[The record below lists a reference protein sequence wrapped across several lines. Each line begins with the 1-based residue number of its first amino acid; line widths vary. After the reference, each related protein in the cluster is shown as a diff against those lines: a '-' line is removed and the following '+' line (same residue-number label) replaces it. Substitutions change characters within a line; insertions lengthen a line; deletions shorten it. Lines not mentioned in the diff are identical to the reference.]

1 MGKPERP
8 YCANWEG
15 TDTKHGQ
22 RVLYRTSMGHM
33 EPFQSASGVKL
44 YYNPPVIQLPII
56 PLQPNDIINM
66 RKTYQT
72 PLTKAQIINTIADS
86 TGLSRKDVTS
96 VLNGLGNL
104 IQAHVK
110 PRSCGLFK
118 LPGLF
123 KISVVKKP
131 ASKARKGVPNP
142 FRPGETMDI
151 AAKPASRK
159 VKILPLKSL
168 KDMAS

>member
-1 MGKPERP
+1 
-8 YCANWEG
+8 
-15 TDTKHGQ
+15 
-22 RVLYRTSMGHM
+22 MGHRAL
-33 EPFQSASGVKL
+33 FQSAGESKL
-44 YYNPPVIQLPII
+44 YYNPPVIRLPII
-56 PLQPNDIINM
+56 LSNQTASSTM
-66 RKTYQT
+66 RKTYQV
-72 PLTKAQIINTIADS
+72 PLTKAQIINTLAES

-96 VLNGLGNL
+96 VLDGLGNL

-110 PRSCGLFK
+110 PRSCGIFR

-123 KISVVKKP
+123 RISVVKKP

-159 VKILPLKSL
+159 VRILPLKGL

>member
-1 MGKPERP
+1 
-8 YCANWEG
+8 
-15 TDTKHGQ
+15 
-22 RVLYRTSMGHM
+22 
-33 EPFQSASGVKL
+33 
-44 YYNPPVIQLPII
+44 
-56 PLQPNDIINM
+56 M
-66 RKTYQT
+66 RKTYQV
-72 PLTKAQIINTIADS
+72 PLTKAQIINTLAES

-96 VLNGLGNL
+96 VLDGLGNL

-110 PRSCGLFK
+110 PRSCGIFR

-123 KISVVKKP
+123 RISVVKKP

-159 VKILPLKSL
+159 VRILPLKGL
-168 KDMAS
+168 KDMAA

>member
-1 MGKPERP
+1 
-8 YCANWEG
+8 
-15 TDTKHGQ
+15 
-22 RVLYRTSMGHM
+22 
-33 EPFQSASGVKL
+33 
-44 YYNPPVIQLPII
+44 
-56 PLQPNDIINM
+56 M
-66 RKTYQT
+66 RKTYQV
-72 PLTKAQIINTIADS
+72 PLTKAQIINTLAES
-86 TGLSRKDVTS
+86 TSLSRKDVTS
-96 VLNGLGNL
+96 VLDGLGNL

-110 PRSCGLFK
+110 PRSCGIFR

-123 KISVVKKP
+123 RISVVKKP

-159 VKILPLKSL
+159 VRILPLKGL

>member
-1 MGKPERP
+1 
-8 YCANWEG
+8 
-15 TDTKHGQ
+15 
-22 RVLYRTSMGHM
+22 
-33 EPFQSASGVKL
+33 
-44 YYNPPVIQLPII
+44 
-56 PLQPNDIINM
+56 M
-66 RKTYQT
+66 RKTYQV
-72 PLTKAQIINTIADS
+72 PLTKAQIINTLAES

-110 PRSCGLFK
+110 PRSCGMFR

-123 KISVVKKP
+123 RIAVVKRP

-151 AAKPASRK
+151 AARPASRK
-159 VKILPLKSL
+159 VRILPLKGL

>member
-1 MGKPERP
+1 
-8 YCANWEG
+8 
-15 TDTKHGQ
+15 
-22 RVLYRTSMGHM
+22 
-33 EPFQSASGVKL
+33 
-44 YYNPPVIQLPII
+44 
-56 PLQPNDIINM
+56 M
-66 RKTYQT
+66 RKSYQV
-72 PLTKAQIINTIADS
+72 PLIKTQIINTLAES
-86 TGLSRKDVTS
+86 TGLSRKDVTN

-110 PRSCGLFK
+110 PRSCGIFR

-123 KISVVKKP
+123 RISVVKKP

-142 FRPGETMDI
+142 FRPGETIDI

-159 VKILPLKSL
+159 VKILPLKGL

>member
-1 MGKPERP
+1 MDHR
-8 YCANWEG
+8 A
-15 TDTKHGQ
+15 
-22 RVLYRTSMGHM
+22 L
-33 EPFQSASGVKL
+33 FQSAGESKL
-44 YYNPPVIQLPII
+44 YYNPPVIRLPII
-56 PLQPNDIINM
+56 LSNQTASSTM
-66 RKTYQT
+66 RKTYQV
-72 PLTKAQIINTIADS
+72 PLTKAQIINTLAES

-96 VLNGLGNL
+96 VLDGLGNL

-110 PRSCGLFK
+110 PRSCGIFR

-123 KISVVKKP
+123 RISVVKKP

-159 VKILPLKSL
+159 VRILPLKGL